1 MKLGCKGNE
10 KENDMRLLGIAE
22 IVAGLAGA
30 MALGSMTASQAR
42 FRAGPAIAAGVAGL
56 ALGAA
61 AANASGYY
69 GYGYG
74 PGYGYDSYA
83 YAPGYS
89 GYGYS
94 YEPSYSGYGYDSY
107 AYSPGYRF
115 EGAYNSNNNGP
126 WHERQLQGRD
136 W

>member
-1 MKLGCKGNE
+1 
-10 KENDMRLLGIAE
+10 MRLLGKAA

-42 FRAGPAIAAGVAGL
+42 FRAGPAIAAGVAGF

-61 AANASGYY
+61 AANANGYY

-89 GYGYS
+89 SYGYS
-94 YEPSYSGYGYDSY
+94 YEPGYSSGYDSH
-107 AYSPGYRF
+107 AYSPGYRT
-115 EGAYNSNNNGP
+115 YNSHT
-126 WHERQLQGRD
+126 WRDRQLRGKD

>member
-1 MKLGCKGNE
+1 
-10 KENDMRLLGIAE
+10 MRLLGKTA

-42 FRAGPAIAAGVAGL
+42 SFRAGPAVAAGVAGF

-61 AANASGYY
+61 AANAGGY
-69 GYGYG
+69 YG
-74 PGYGYDSYA
+74 PGYAYDSYA

-89 GYGYS
+89 SYGYS
-94 YEPSYSGYGYDSY
+94 YEPAYGGYDSY

-115 EGAYNSNNNGP
+115 EGSYNSNFNGP
-126 WHERQLQGRD
+126 WHERSLQGRD

>member
-1 MKLGCKGNE
+1 LRADCKRIE
-10 KENDMRLLGIAE
+10 KENDMRLLGKAV
-22 IVAGLAGA
+22 IVVGLAGA

-42 FRAGPAIAAGVAGL
+42 FRAGPAVAAGVAGF

-61 AANASGYY
+61 AANAGGY
-69 GYGYG
+69 YGYG

-89 GYGYS
+89 SYGYS
-94 YEPSYSGYGYDSY
+94 YEPSYSGGYDSY

-115 EGAYNSNNNGP
+115 EGSYNSNNNGP